1 MSSADLPTLNETDA
15 RPPRDPFARARPT
28 EFHWILLK
36 PVFVLRKMLQPE
48 VLAQVAATRE
58 RIGNLELYR
67 LHVRVDNEP
76 VQEDGNRLEVLVD
89 HGRQRVRF
97 GPATGV
103 RMTPARRG
111 MAGYLLAQLID
122 WCQRNVPEYVVTP
135 LIFDDQGLSEELQ
148 EVRKKL
154 FKRAGFD
161 ISLNPDSPAQGRAQ
175 TSHLQNLISSWNTER
190 VQPVQPGELLHQ
202 LREQETAQLQLQRQ
216 LNTLQASLESFR
228 RNDIGHRFAIGCL
241 IVFSIFQAILLLW
254 VVLR

>member
-1 MSSADLPTLNETDA
+1 M
-15 RPPRDPFARARPT
+15 
-28 EFHWILLK
+28 
-36 PVFVLRKMLQPE
+36 
-48 VLAQVAATRE
+48 
-58 RIGNLELYR
+58 
-67 LHVRVDNEP
+67 
-76 VQEDGNRLEVLVD
+76 
-89 HGRQRVRF
+89 
-97 GPATGV
+97 
-103 RMTPARRG
+103 
-111 MAGYLLAQLID
+111 
-122 WCQRNVPEYVVTP
+122 
-135 LIFDDQGLSEELQ
+135 
-148 EVRKKL
+148 RKKL